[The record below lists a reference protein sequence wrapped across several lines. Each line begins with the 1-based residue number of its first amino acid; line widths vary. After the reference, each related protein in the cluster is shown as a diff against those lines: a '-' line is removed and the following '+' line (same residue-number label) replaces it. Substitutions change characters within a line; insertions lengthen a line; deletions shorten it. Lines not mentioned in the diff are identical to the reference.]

1 MGSKVDLDSD
11 TTKSMKSGVHV
22 FQVLQRAPEGVEADT
37 GAVAQDSEIG
47 NDSVFKTD
55 GTKEVG
61 GRKVEKIKQNP
72 FVKKVGFNRIVLC
85 FVLLLMYAFFCA
97 LTQGSFFGIERILNT
112 LNYVYFLGFLS
123 LGVTFVIATGGIDF
137 SIGPVMFCCALISG
151 YCFTSHGM
159 PMPVALILSIV
170 IGLIFGIFN
179 GYLVAY
185 WSVPSFITS
194 MASMNISK
202 GVASVFTKTQS
213 VSWPQEMQEGGWFRN
228 IISFNG
234 IPVGLIIFLA
244 VAVVCAILLNKTKLG
259 RYILCLG
266 SNKEA
271 VRLSGV
277 NVKKW
282 EMSAYIICGIL
293 VGISAIFFTAA
304 YTTVQ
309 PGYGDQYNNEAIAGC
324 VMGGTSMAG
333 GLASISGTVIGVFI
347 IALLQ
352 EGILALGFTKDYQL
366 IITGLIVIVAVFSDV
381 VARRRKN

>member
-1 MGSKVDLDSD
+1 M
-11 TTKSMKSGVHV
+11 
-22 FQVLQRAPEGVEADT
+22 
-37 GAVAQDSEIG
+37 
-47 NDSVFKTD
+47 
-55 GTKEVG
+55 
-61 GRKVEKIKQNP
+61 EKIKQNP

-85 FVLLLMYAFFCA
+85 CVLLLMYGLFCA
-97 LTQGSFFGIERILNT
+97 LTGGSFAGMNRIMSA
-112 LNYVYFLGFLS
+112 LNYAYFLGFLS
-123 LGVTFVIATGGIDF
+123 LGVTFVIATGQIDF

-151 YCFTSHGM
+151 YTLTTHGIS
-159 PMPVALILSIV
+159 MPVAILISILV
-170 IGLIFGIFN
+170 GFAFGLFN

-194 MASMNISK
+194 MASMNIAK
-202 GVASVFTKTQS
+202 GLASVYTKTQS

-333 GLASISGTVIGVFI
+333 GLASISGTIIGVFI

-366 IITGLIVIVAVFSDV
+366 IITGVIVIVAVFSDV
-381 VARRRKN
+381 LARRRKN

>member
-1 MGSKVDLDSD
+1 MENLK
-11 TTKSMKSGVHV
+11 K
-22 FQVLQRAPEGVEADT
+22 
-37 GAVAQDSEIG
+37 
-47 NDSVFKTD
+47 
-55 GTKEVG
+55 
-61 GRKVEKIKQNP
+61 NP
-72 FVKKVGFNRIVLC
+72 LVKKIGLNRILLVGVLII
-85 FVLLLMYAFFCA
+85 MYVAFAIISPTF
-97 LTQGSFFGIERILNT
+97 LSYSRIMSA

-137 SIGPVMFCCALISG
+137 SIGPVMFCCALIAG
-151 YCFTSHGM
+151 YSLTSYGV
-159 PMPVALILSIV
+159 PMVLALV
-170 IGLIFGIFN
+170 ISLLVGGAFGLFN

-185 WSVPSFITS
+185 WSVPPFIVS
-194 MASMNISK
+194 MASMNIAK
-202 GVASVFTKTQS
+202 GLASVFTKTQS
-213 VSWPQEMQEGGWFRN
+213 VSWPQLSAEGGWYRYLVKVGN
-228 IISFNG
+228 
-234 IPVGLIIFLA
+234 IPVGLFIFIG
-244 VAVVCAILLNKTKLG
+244 VAIVCAIILNKTMIG

-282 EMSAYIICGIL
+282 EMTAYLICGVL
-293 VGISAIFFTAA
+293 VGIAAIFFVSA

-352 EGILALGFTKDYQL
+352 EGILALGMNKNYQL
-366 IITGLIVIVAVFSDV
+366 IITGIIVIAAVYFDV
-381 VARRRKN
+381 LGRRRKN